1 MTYIVPF
8 TCSVKETRNQNNFTY
23 IHVCDKK
30 RKNNNNNN
38 NNKTK
43 QRKKKTKHYHE
54 HVTSCR
60 DIFHIGH
67 RSLDRVLHNCIFLVS
82 WNRMLVSTSLESVW
96 IIFTKLS
103 ILKITNFCWFIFSM
117 FVQSM
122 TTFSEGPEDVCV
134 IDSCLQNIIFKT
146 RVLVNKSV
154 IFSVRI
160 KSQINLLKQNWNLAP
175 VLCITSCWKGSIRSP
190 TWSYTCSP
198 KRYLKLDQK
207 IDILNLYSWLK
218 QGKDFWRCLKQVP
231 ALRDVLV
238 WRHSQAYVSWRPR
251 SWCNVV

>member
-8 TCSVKETRNQNNFTY
+8 TCSVKETRNQSNFTY

-30 RKNNNNNN
+30 RKNNNNN

-103 ILKITNFCWFIFSM
+103 ILKIINFCWFIFSM

-160 KSQINLLKQNWNLAP
+160 KSQINLLNKTEIWHQYYALHRVGKAAYVHLLEVIP
-175 VLCITSCWKGSIRSP
+175 VLPNVTWNSIKTSTSLTFIR
-190 TWSYTCSP
+190 
-198 KRYLKLDQK
+198 D
-207 IDILNLYSWLK
+207 
-218 QGKDFWRCLKQVP
+218 
-231 ALRDVLV
+231 
-238 WRHSQAYVSWRPR
+238 
-251 SWCNVV
+251 